1 MHITVSFL
9 AHLRD
14 LTGTGKID
22 LAMDDPTILDV
33 AEEVGRRYGSA
44 FLDELLENGEIG
56 EMLVIMRNG
65 DITYN
70 LKEKLKEGDEVTF
83 LPPAFGG

>member
-1 MHITVSFL
+1 MHIIVSFL

-14 LTGTGKID
+14 LTGTGEIELTLD
-22 LAMDDPTILDV
+22 NPTIMDV

-56 EMLVIMRNG
+56 EMLVVMRNG

-70 LKEKLKEGDEVTF
+70 LKEKLNEGDEVTF

>member
-1 MHITVSFL
+1 MIEL
-9 AHLRD
+9 D
-14 LTGTGKID
+14 LSN
-22 LAMDDPTILDV
+22 PTILDV
-33 AEEVGRRYGSA
+33 AEEVGRRYGNE

-56 EMLVIMRNG
+56 ELLVIMRNG

-70 LKEKLKEGDEVTF
+70 LKEKLKEGDELTF